1 MITTESIYKTKRI
14 CSLMITHV
22 CNLNC
27 VYCFEKYKNKGEKF
41 MSFETAKMIILKE
54 IDIFSR
60 KHKDPMDRFAIEFF
74 GGEPLL
80 NFPLI
85 KEIFEWV
92 CTLDIDFPL
101 MFQTTTNGTLFNKA
115 NLEWFTLHKNSFR
128 VVVSIDGD
136 QIMHQTNRGCDNK
149 KMPLD
154 YIVNNWPNSYFKMT
168 VSRETLHSYAKGIIE
183 LTTKGYKVP
192 SSLAEGVNWTW
203 DDCYAYK
210 EELLKIA
217 SFYLSHPECKP
228 DQPFDYSFTKLLYDW
243 KVPPRNCGVG
253 VNVSIY
259 DTDGKVYPCHL
270 FLPIVTG
277 EENIENVIKS
287 IDFEN
292 DSTLIDEHCLKCPIR
307 NICRT
312 CYGYNQLER
321 GGVMNRNM
329 TKCKMQLVEAEVISS
344 FQIQY
349 FLNKKSHLTKEDKL
363 NLKAALTC
371 YKLVHNNKFGFNK
384 SDKVAN
390 MFNL

>member
-14 CSLMITHV
+14 CSLMITHA

-54 IDIFSR
+54 IDIFR
-60 KHKDPMDRFAIEFF
+60 KKHKDPMDRFAIEFF

-85 KEIFEWV
+85 KKIFEWV

-136 QIMHQTNRGCDNK
+136 QIMHQTNRGCDNEK
-149 KMPLD
+149 IPLE

-183 LTTKGYKVP
+183 LTTRGYKVP

-203 DDCYAYK
+203 DDCYVYK

-217 SFYLSHPECKP
+217 SFYLSHPEYKP
-228 DQPFDYSFTKLLYDW
+228 DQPFDYSFTKLLYNW

-277 EENIENVIKS
+277 EENVENVIKS

-292 DSTLIDEHCLKCPIR
+292 DSTLIDEYCLKCPIR

-321 GGVMNRNM
+321 GGVKNRNM

-349 FLNKKSHLTKEDKL
+349 FLNKKSYLTKEDKL

-371 YKLVHNNKFGFNK
+371 YKLVHNNKFDFR
-384 SDKVAN
+384 
-390 MFNL
+390 